1 MVEVK
6 MVISKQWFIDS
17 FQGNIKDEYSFLDR
31 IGNGAFG
38 VVYLAEN
45 RKSGNLT
52 VFNVKNIGLR
62 YAVKTI

>member
-1 MVEVK
+1 MVEMK

-38 VVYLAEN
+38 VVYLAQN
-45 RKSGNLT
+45 RKSGRAY
-52 VFNVKNIGLR
+52 I
-62 YAVKTI
+62 